1 VKYGVEGSAHES
13 AEALLALLNDIL
25 DFSKI
30 EAGHLELEAI
40 SFNLRT
46 TLESVADSLAHRAED
61 KGLEI
66 ACDIRDDCPVYLRGD
81 PGRLRQVLVNLAGN
95 AVKFTERGEVVIQ
108 VQPVIQTESQVM
120 IRFSVKDTGI
130 GISPEQ
136 QASLWERF
144 VQADGPTTRKYGGT
158 GLGLAISRQLVEMMG
173 GTIGVESEL
182 GAGSTFW
189 FAVPFDPRTEPQP
202 MPLAT
207 PEELVGLRV
216 LVIDDNATS
225 RTILIK
231 VLSRF
236 GCEVEAVAS
245 GPRAMERLRL
255 AALAGLPYRI
265 ALLDMQMPGMD
276 GEHLARTIKQDARIR
291 DVILVVLTSMGKR
304 GDASR
309 MEAIG
314 CAGYLVKPIKPSQ
327 LLEALV
333 AVLGQS
339 QRQAPAGRPQLVTRH
354 TISEQKSQRILLA
367 EDNLINQKLAEAL
380 LSRAGYP
387 VETVENGRQA
397 VEALK
402 ARRFGLVLMDVQ
414 MPEMDG
420 FEATHLIRSNEGSR
434 DHTPIIAM
442 TAHALKGDR
451 ERCLAAGMDDYL
463 PKPLERAELF
473 KAIERW
479 TQFPRPAEEAEAE
492 PALATSAPSEDPLD
506 RRKALPFFGGDEAF
520 FDRLLGQFVVNLG
533 GDIEKLKAARASGDA
548 HTFARIAHTLKS
560 VAETFGAD
568 RLSAAA
574 QQLEALGFDDNLAA
588 AGPFIEVLEAEHPR
602 LRDYLDGLKIS

>member
-120 IRFSVKDTGI
+120 IRFSVKDAGI

-144 VQADGPTTRKYGGT
+144 VQADGSTTRKYGGT

-189 FAVPFDPRTEPQP
+189 FAVPFDPCAEPQP

-225 RTILIK
+225 RTILTK

-245 GPRAMERLRL
+245 GPRAMERLRS

-548 HTFARIAHTLKS
+548 PTCARIAHTLKS